1 MHTLKIRLLHGNF
14 KTLKKGPFLGPLQT
28 FFGKHCDE
36 KMYHENVTFMRC
48 LLFMIALLRGGI
60 VNKSVLIQREV
71 VY

>member
-1 MHTLKIRLLHGNF
+1 MVISKHSR
-14 KTLKKGPFLGPLQT
+14 KGPFLGPLQT

-36 KMYHENVTFMRC
+36 KMYHENVTSMRC